1 MNENKI
7 PDSVVDKYDILR
19 RSTGTSVLRR
29 SNAYRD
35 VYKDIDSNT
44 TIRNSFTR
52 LDYEEFRPEESIA
65 TASKD
70 IMRQCMNA
78 YRKVGIIRN
87 VVDLMADFGSQGIT
101 LVHPQKSVQKFY
113 RDWFDKVD
121 GPERSERF
129 LNHLYR
135 VGNIL
140 IRRIEAKINTK
151 VAKNM
156 TSYARETPVKIGEK
170 NEVIPNMIP
179 WKYTFLSPLSIDIIS
194 GHLGS
199 FVGKPIYALNLPSL
213 LIDAIKDPKTD
224 IEKTLVEQ
232 LPEYIRVAI
241 KRGDR
246 NIILDSDNIIAKFY
260 KKDDWQLWADPMI
273 YAIIDDILLLEKLKL
288 SDVSALDGVISQI
301 RLWTLGDL
309 EHEIYPT
316 EVAINKLREVL
327 ASNPGTGAFDV
338 IWGPELH
345 LEKIETN
352 THQFLGQAK
361 YEPTLNNI
369 YAGLGIPPTLTGTG
383 NSAGFTNNFISLK
396 TLVKRLEYGRSLLTE
411 FWNDEIKRVQK
422 AMGFQKPAKV
432 QYDRMVLTDEA
443 AEKDLMIKLWDRN
456 LISDASILER
466 FGEDP
471 EFEQLVNNREQEER
485 VSKTRLSKAGPY
497 HIEDK
502 EHELAKTALGRGYVK
517 PSQVGMKVKES
528 YQKEPFIE
536 SITQKPPMSNPTPI
550 TKKNKSKTGQPPGR
564 PFNSK
569 DKKPRQRNPKI
580 RTSADELLWVKNAQ
594 KEISAII
601 TPHLLSFFNKKNVR
615 SLSTEEFANC
625 ETIKFAILANLP
637 PYQKMTED
645 DILQSFRTIKG
656 IPQSFKEKY
665 AEYTAGRDY
674 SVDELREIQAL
685 VYIEET
691 EI

>member
-674 SVDELREIQAL
+674 SVDELREIQVL